1 MDGPPRTAP
10 LESRIGYRFSD
21 RTLLERAL
29 VRRSWAEDKKADIPD
44 NERLEFLGDAVLG
57 LVVAERL
64 FRDFGDDEGRLT
76 RARTYLVRRE
86 TLAQQA
92 RKIELGKWLRLSR
105 GEEIAGGRDR
115 DSILCNAFE
124 ALLGAIYC
132 DGGLVAA
139 QSFVERVMGAELARR
154 GEQGT
159 IHSPVDPRTV
169 LQELM
174 QAAGDGKPDYR
185 VLGTDGPGHELVWT
199 VEVRAQSHVL
209 GTGSGRSKQDAA
221 REAAT
226 EAMEKLAAGEGR
238 GPA

>member
-1 MDGPPRTAP
+1 MDGPPTTAN
-10 LESRIGYRFSD
+10 LEHRIGYRFDD
-21 RTLLERAL
+21 RSLLERAL
-29 VRRSWAEDKKADIPD
+29 VHRSWAHDQKPAIPD

-57 LVVAERL
+57 LIVAERL

-76 RARTYLVRRE
+76 RARSDLVRRE

-92 RKIELGKWLRLSR
+92 RGIDLGKWLLLSR
-105 GEEIAGGRDR
+105 GEEISGGRNK

-139 QSFVERVMGAELARR
+139 QSFVERVMGVVLARR
-154 GEQGT
+154 GDQGA
-159 IHSPVDPRTV
+159 IHSPQDPRTV

-174 QAAGDGKPDYR
+174 QAAGAGTPDYR

-199 VEVRAQSHVL
+199 VEVRGESTIL

-221 REAAT
+221 RMAAT
-226 EAMEKLAAGEGR
+226 EAMNTLAAGEGR
-238 GPA
+238 GTG